1 MVCLLKF
8 FVWYIIVFTR
18 IYISHNFL
26 ISDWNTRFFS
36 DGRLWFIWERR
47 WRFTFNILWRYPHYS
62 ILLHRW
68 QFTTRFYAE
77 LFYNWLT
84 IWIARWCARIHF
96 YFLNHS
102 LKFCLVF
109 FVSFFVFSWY
119 FNFYLFCIQ
128 NFFRKLL
135 ALNCYYL
142 ILRKYFTNFKWAVNL
157 KRIVYICHS
166 ARDFKLFAQL
176 I

>member
-8 FVWYIIVFTR
+8 FVWYFIVFTR

-47 WRFTFNILWRYPHYS
+47 WRFTFNILWRYSHYS

-96 YFLNHS
+96 YFLNQYIW
-102 LKFCLVF
+102 LIKLVPTIDYIF
-109 FVSFFVFSWY
+109 LY
-119 FNFYLFCIQ
+119 Q
-128 NFFRKLL
+128 NF
-135 ALNCYYL
+135 
-142 ILRKYFTNFKWAVNL
+142 NL
-157 KRIVYICHS
+157 WFVYDKTIIHV
-166 ARDFKLFAQL
+166 L
-176 I
+176 